1 MKEWS
6 ASAIYN
12 DIIELK
18 KEGAELLGKA
28 DARMILKRI
37 VDNRT
42 KVVQRMW
49 DVYDKAVKEG
59 NLAVELKSLN
69 DIDELKRK
77 NISDLQELGFIA
89 KPVNPTEVESEFAKK
104 LDEYFKEGREDMLK
118 RNEKRNKKDIPKP

>member
-1 MKEWS
+1 MAKISRQIIKKRRAQVYELYFVREYSIEEIVKVLKEWS

-69 DIDELKRK
+69 DID
-77 NISDLQELGFIA
+77 
-89 KPVNPTEVESEFAKK
+89 
-104 LDEYFKEGREDMLK
+104 
-118 RNEKRNKKDIPKP
+118 